1 MAGLDITEGA
11 RARRARTAILNGRGH
26 KLVWVVVSG
35 RADRGIESEQLFPL
49 DAIFQF
55 EHLNNRGGLYCW
67 LLLPSKT
74 ESHSSEN
81 GKKRKEKRDTLAGKG
96 KTEKI
101 REDLSLD
108 RLSKSETASLRPY
121 FFPV

>member
-81 GKKRKEKRDTLAGKG
+81 GKKRKEKREGILWPGK
-96 KTEKI
+96 EK
-101 REDLSLD
+101 R
-108 RLSKSETASLRPY
+108 RK
-121 FFPV
+121 

>member
-55 EHLNNRGGLYCW
+55 EHLNNRGGLYCCT

-81 GKKRKEKRDTLAGKG
+81 GKKRKEKREGILWPGK
-96 KTEKI
+96 EK
-101 REDLSLD
+101 R
-108 RLSKSETASLRPY
+108 RK
-121 FFPV
+121 